1 MPFRAGYSGELAF
14 LAELAGLDEQTSLDE
29 LTCVDEL
36 TCIAALTCLVLSPGV
51 QKSVFSRDFLFL
63 IYTRP
68 YSRVRKVNSRECPFC
83 AAKLSSRP
91 GRVSAQWA
99 GSGSKVMVGAGP
111 LFLEMGRLI
120 IEAQLMYQQLSP
132 NPMFGCG
139 RRI

>member
-1 MPFRAGYSGELAF
+1 MPFRAGYSGELAL

-68 YSRVRKVNSRECPFC
+68 YSRVRKVNSRECPF
-83 AAKLSSRP
+83 LRSQTLISTRP
-91 GRVSAQWA
+91 GFDS
-99 GSGSKVMVGAGP
+99 
-111 LFLEMGRLI
+111 MGW
-120 IEAQLMYQQLSP
+120 
-132 NPMFGCG
+132 FGF
-139 RRI
+139 